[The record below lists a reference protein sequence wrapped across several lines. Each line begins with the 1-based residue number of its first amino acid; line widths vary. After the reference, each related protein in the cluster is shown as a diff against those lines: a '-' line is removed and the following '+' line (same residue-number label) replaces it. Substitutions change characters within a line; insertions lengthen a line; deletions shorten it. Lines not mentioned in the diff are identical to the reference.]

1 MVPAYTLLHS
11 PEATW
16 SHRMVIPAPVHSLR
30 GHLWS
35 AVPTGHQKHTPSPIS
50 RSLATLPRE
59 RCPSP
64 PGASP
69 VPAAPPGRTRAPGHA
84 TFLKPLLPRRQP
96 PQGGSGGEREGLKA
110 PCWRVVKDSDEK
122 GKGQGNLQAA
132 LRDVASVR
140 GQLPPPER
148 QEVPAKTRHELAL
161 PPVTQHPGGRGAQ
174 PRPGEGS
181 TRHGQPGQTP
191 LRFQDIPPET
201 VPARAGTGNSPKM
214 QLWSSGGAARPGPRQ
229 GATGRDALSPHRCL
243 RESAPQQPSTAPPH
257 PRIRHPTEG
266 DLPAESGE
274 GPSGGERL
282 ACPAPPGV
290 PGMRSPP
297 PTLDRIFGS
306 Q

>member
-1 MVPAYTLLHS
+1 MLLSTESHSHRLPSRVFPVISGAHTVVPAYTLLHS

-16 SHRMVIPAPVHSLR
+16 SHRMVIPAPVH
-30 GHLWS
+30 
-35 AVPTGHQKHTPSPIS
+35 T
-50 RSLATLPRE
+50 
-59 RCPSP
+59 P
-64 PGASP
+64 PGPP
-69 VPAAPPGRTRAPGHA
+69 VERRAHRAPETHTLSHLQVPRHPPQGALPLPTRSKPRACGPPGRTRAPGHA

-96 PQGGSGGEREGLKA
+96 PQGGTGGEHEGLKA

-191 LRFQDIPPET
+191 LRFQDIPP
-201 VPARAGTGNSPKM
+201 
-214 QLWSSGGAARPGPRQ
+214 
-229 GATGRDALSPHRCL
+229 
-243 RESAPQQPSTAPPH
+243 
-257 PRIRHPTEG
+257 
-266 DLPAESGE
+266 
-274 GPSGGERL
+274 
-282 ACPAPPGV
+282 
-290 PGMRSPP
+290 
-297 PTLDRIFGS
+297 
-306 Q
+306 